1 MRRRSLLVGSTA
13 AWLARPSLAQQ
24 GFPARPLRL
33 MVGFAPG
40 GGTDIAA
47 RAISPRIGDI
57 LGQPVVVEN
66 RPGAGGN
73 IALEAV
79 AHAPP
84 DGHTLMFGTVGTLVI
99 NPLTMRMPVDPDRA
113 LVPVSLVADLFGI
126 LVIPTARPW
135 RGVADIVAAAKAA
148 PGSLSWGHSGV
159 GTSTQLGGLLLD
171 RLAGLN
177 TVPVSY
183 RGGGLVMTDLIAGR
197 LDYSFATAPSA
208 LPHVESGKLRALA
221 VPTAQRSRL
230 LPDIPTVQ
238 EGGVANFDVA
248 SWYGILAPRGTP
260 DATVAHLAGAIRTAV
275 ADSDVTAVLN
285 RNGLETLTSTP
296 EAFAA
301 AWARERARW
310 APIIRDS
317 GIRVE

>member
-1 MRRRSLLVGSTA
+1 MRRRSLLA
-13 AWLARPSLAQQ
+13 ASAATCLATPALGDQPFPSRPI
-24 GFPARPLRL
+24 RL
-33 MVGFAPG
+33 IVGFAPG

-79 AHAPP
+79 AYAPP

-99 NPLTMRMPVDPDRA
+99 NPLSMRMPVDPQRA
-113 LVPVSLVADLFGI
+113 VVPVGLVADLFGI
-126 LVIPTARPW
+126 LVVPVARPW
-135 RGVADIVAAAKAA
+135 RNVGELVAAAKAA
-148 PGSLSWGHSGV
+148 PGALSWGHSGV

-183 RGGGLVMTDLIAGR
+183 RGGGLVATDLIAGR
-197 LDYSFATAPSA
+197 LDYSFATAPSV
-208 LPHVESGKLRALA
+208 LPHIEAGKLRALA

-230 LPDIPTVQ
+230 LPAVPTVQ
-238 EGGVANFDVA
+238 EGGVADFDVA
-248 SWYGILAPRGTP
+248 SWYGILATHGTP
-260 DATVAHLAGAIRTAV
+260 DAAVARLSEAIRQAV

-285 RNGLETLTSTP
+285 RNGLETRSSTP
-296 EAFAA
+296 EQFAA
-301 AWARERARW
+301 AWQRESARW
-310 APIIRDS
+310 APIMRES
-317 GIRVE
+317 GIRPE